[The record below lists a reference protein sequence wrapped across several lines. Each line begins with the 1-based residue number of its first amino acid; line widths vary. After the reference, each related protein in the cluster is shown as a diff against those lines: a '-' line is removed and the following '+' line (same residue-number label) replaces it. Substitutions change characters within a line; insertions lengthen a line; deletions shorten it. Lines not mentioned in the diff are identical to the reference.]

1 MKKQQ
6 MMRVLALAMMIVV
19 LAVGNLAMTAC
30 QAEDSTTAQ
39 GVPVSAWGNN
49 FFGQLGNETYDA
61 SSNTPVEVSNLDGAE
76 VKALAGG
83 QGHSLALRSDGTVW
97 AWGLNQDGRLGD
109 GTNTDSSTP
118 VQVKDPNEPTG
129 YLSGVTAIAAGGS
142 HNLAL
147 KDDGTVWAWGSNTG
161 GQEQKISGQ
170 LGNDTY
176 ASSNTPVKVSDLGGV
191 EAISAGGSY
200 SLALKDDGT
209 VWAWGNNEFGQLGD
223 GTNTDSST
231 PVQVSDLDGVKGIAA
246 GGAHS
251 LALKDDGTAWA
262 WGANPYGQLGNGTNT
277 LVPDMSE
284 RGQGNGT
291 NTVGINTPEQVSDL
305 GEVTLVAAGDD
316 HSLGA

>member
-1 MKKQQ
+1 
-6 MMRVLALAMMIVV
+6 MRVLALAMMIVV

-97 AWGLNQDGRLGD
+97 AWG
-109 GTNTDSSTP
+109 
-118 VQVKDPNEPTG
+118 
-129 YLSGVTAIAAGGS
+129 
-142 HNLAL
+142 
-147 KDDGTVWAWGSNTG
+147 SNTG
-161 GQEQKISGQ
+161 GQEQEISGQ

-209 VWAWGNNEFGQLGD
+209 AWAWGHNEFGQLGD

-231 PVQVSDLDGVKGIAA
+231 PVRVSDLDGVKGIAA

-316 HSLGA
+316 HSLGT